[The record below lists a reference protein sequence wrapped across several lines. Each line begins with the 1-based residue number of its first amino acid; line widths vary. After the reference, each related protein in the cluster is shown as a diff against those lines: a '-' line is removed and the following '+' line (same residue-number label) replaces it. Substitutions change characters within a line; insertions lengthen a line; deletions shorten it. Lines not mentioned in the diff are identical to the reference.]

1 MCEWELE
8 KVNGT
13 YYSVQQEDER
23 VSWKGGFVFNAWA
36 YSVDDF
42 VFPGLMV

>member
-42 VFPGLMV
+42 VFAGLMV